1 MQSGSSYLLGEAS
14 TEHDRLVRQSALF
27 HPVTHRLFREAGIG
41 SGQRVLDV
49 GSGVGDVTLLAAR
62 LVGPSGAVVGV
73 ERDPKALAIAAS
85 RAADAGLANVSFIQA
100 EIEGVSAEQLFDAVV
115 GRFIV
120 EYLPKAGEV
129 VRSLA
134 GLLRPG
140 GVMAF
145 QDASWGPWL
154 RLSEGLPLLAKCVSL
169 IVEAFARSGAHVDME
184 LVFYRTFQEAGLP
197 APTMRVEIPI
207 GDDPN
212 IVRYAHDLFF
222 TLLPRMDEYG
232 LSLSELGDLETL
244 KSRLEEE
251 RVTANSF
258 GSSVGLVSA
267 WSRKPG

>member
-14 TEHDRLVRQSALF
+14 AEHDRLVRQSALF
-27 HPVTHRLFREAGIG
+27 HPLTDRLFREAGIG

-49 GSGVGDVTLLAAR
+49 GSGVGDVALLAAR

-120 EYLPKAGEV
+120 EYLPNAGEV

-134 GLLRPG
+134 GLLRSG

-145 QDASWGPWL
+145 QDASWGP
-154 RLSEGLPLLAKCVSL
+154 
-169 IVEAFARSGAHVDME
+169 
-184 LVFYRTFQEAGLP
+184 
-197 APTMRVEIPI
+197 
-207 GDDPN
+207 
-212 IVRYAHDLFF
+212 
-222 TLLPRMDEYG
+222 
-232 LSLSELGDLETL
+232 
-244 KSRLEEE
+244 
-251 RVTANSF
+251 
-258 GSSVGLVSA
+258 
-267 WSRKPG
+267 